1 TDGFDV
7 SKLETIHDLIASVP
21 DVKKVIDIKARMN
34 GNRIWID
41 ATIAVDPDLNVVK
54 SHEITE
60 IVEQKIRNEYEG
72 AFTLV
77 HIEPFFE

>member
-1 TDGFDV
+1 GFDV

-21 DVKKVIDIKARMN
+21 DVKKVNDIKARMN
-34 GNRIWID
+34 GNKIWSD
-41 ATIAVDPDLNVVK
+41 ATIAVDPELNVVK
-54 SHEITE
+54 SNAITE

-77 HIEPFFE
+77 HIE